1 MTTLLTIG
9 WWIAVI
15 AVVLLLLIFLVG
27 IYGEHRHRPAERILE
42 YLSGKRDW
50 VPGLEIR
57 RALDLPAGMIY
68 VTLNRL
74 EDQGAVISEQREE
87 RYINGIPHA
96 RRYYKATGTRRPD
109 VQTSIGSEVPSLA

>member
-1 MTTLLTIG
+1 MTTILTIG

-15 AVVLLLLIFLVG
+15 VVILLLLILIIG

-50 VPGLEIR
+50 VTGKDIWE
-57 RALDLPAGMIY
+57 ALDLPIAMAY
-68 VTLNRL
+68 TTLSRL
-74 EDQGAVISEQREE
+74 EDEGAVISEKREE
-87 RYINGIPHA
+87 HCVNGVYYA

-109 VQTSIGSEVPSLA
+109 AQPSLKLVEAGA